1 MFRLQLDLIFK
12 DFSNL
17 SNSMILWFY
26 LHTHENAKQEGI
38 KKKQPLKLL
47 QKTMKNVQCKVSR
60 QGNVSSTVASLE
72 GSKQQ

>member
-1 MFRLQLDLIFK
+1 
-12 DFSNL
+12 
-17 SNSMILWFY
+17 MILWFY